1 MSFISRLCCH
11 EGFHYQLCVHQHTDY
26 NRLCTCVGKTSMRT
40 VYFDQMHVCCSLV
53 PRPSSLT
60 GIVSHKEKGK
70 HCMGGKEEE
79 EEENIR
85 EKKAW

>member
-1 MSFISRLCCH
+1 
-11 EGFHYQLCVHQHTDY
+11 
-26 NRLCTCVGKTSMRT
+26 MRT